1 MNSSYIA
8 ADYPPFPYELAAK
21 LAVARI
27 CLPEDVHEL
36 ITRFRLAHDRG
47 ASYAAEVNALRLQL
61 AICERTVALLSV
73 SDE

>member
-8 ADYPPFPYELAAK
+8 ADYPPFPYE

-36 ITRFRLAHDRG
+36 ITRFRLALDRG
-47 ASYAAEVNALRLQL
+47 ASYAAEVNDLRLQL